1 MGRSC
6 EFSVSLRAISMGD
19 IMSLKIKFRFD
30 GKCSVHPRYNPESDG
45 RPQHKNCP
53 GCESLYVISLYTA
66 IAIKKAESGEG
77 LTVRRSAQRDEEVT
91 TTPDAVNQ
99 ADQEAD

>member
-1 MGRSC
+1 
-6 EFSVSLRAISMGD
+6 
-19 IMSLKIKFRFD
+19 MSLKIKFRFD

-53 GCESLYVISLYTA
+53 GCESLYVVSLYTS
-66 IAIKKAESGEG
+66 IARKKAETGEG
-77 LTVRRSAQRDEEVT
+77 LTVRRSAQPDEEVA
-91 TTPDAVNQ
+91 TTPDAAHQ